1 MSQLPN
7 VQENNEQILNDIQS
21 LQQLEKN
28 LFNSLETNPN
38 LSTEEQKKMIE
49 KMNQISNMR
58 INQYETLSG
67 VNNYFQNALESS
79 VDSLKQQLMSIK
91 IVEDELN
98 RSKKRLEILEEEKNN
113 KIRLVEVNTY
123 FGDKYAEHSQLMKII
138 IFTLIPVIIVT
149 FIYNRGFLPN
159 IIYYVLLVIISI
171 IGAYYFWSRFGSIIM
186 RDNMNYQEYEWAFD
200 RSRSTGTPS
209 ADDPWLSGNFGTCL
223 GNACCSEGL
232 VYDSEINQCIPGIPD
247 TKNEKNENKKKENKK
262 ESFVNGVLTKLQP
275 GNYKISYNL
284 NEPKPFNN

>member
-1 MSQLPN
+1 MSQLPK

-21 LQQLEKN
+21 LQQLEQK

-67 VNNYFQNALESS
+67 VNNYFQNALDSS
-79 VDSLKQQLMSIK
+79 VDSLKQQLMSIE

-98 RSKKRLEILEEEKNN
+98 RAKKRLEILEEEKNN

-138 IFTLIPVIIVT
+138 IFTLIPVIIIT
-149 FIYNRGFLPN
+149 FIYGRGFLPN
-159 IIYYVLLVIISI
+159 TIYYALLVLISI
-171 IGAYYFWSRFGSIIM
+171 IGAYFFWSRFSSIIM
-186 RDNMNYQEYEWAFD
+186 RDNMNYQEYEWPFD
-200 RSRSTGTPS
+200 RSGSTGTPS
-209 ADDPWLSGNFGTCL
+209 AEDPWLGGNFGTCL

-232 VYDSEINQCIPGIPD
+232 VYDSELNQCIPD
-247 TKNEKNENKKKENKK
+247 TNKKEDKKEYKK
-262 ESFVNGVLTKLQP
+262 ESFVNGVLTKMQP
-275 GNYKISYNL
+275 GNYKLSYDL

>member
-1 MSQLPN
+1 MSQIPK

-21 LQQLEKN
+21 LQQLEQN
-28 LFNSLETNPN
+28 IFNSLETNPN

-67 VNNYFQNALESS
+67 VNNYFQNALDSS
-79 VDSLKQQLMSIK
+79 VDSLKQQLMSIE

-98 RSKKRLEILEEEKNN
+98 RAKKRLQILEEEKNN

-138 IFTLIPVIIVT
+138 IFTLIPVIIIS
-149 FIYNRGFLPN
+149 FIYSRGFLPST
-159 IIYYVLLVIISI
+159 IYYALLVIIAI
-171 IGAYYFWSRFGSIIM
+171 IGAYFFWSRFSSIIM
-186 RDNMNYQEYEWAFD
+186 RDNMNYQEYEWPFD
-200 RSRSTGTPS
+200 RSTSTGTPS
-209 ADDPWLSGNFGTCL
+209 GEDPWLSGNFGTCL

-232 VYDSEINQCIPGIPD
+232 VYDSELNQCIPD
-247 TKNEKNENKKKENKK
+247 TGKKETKK
-262 ESFVNGVLTKLQP
+262 ESFVNGVLTKMQP
-275 GNYKISYNL
+275 GNYKVSYDL